1 MQKLSKILIVIVA
14 SITVCI
20 NSFAQLTTIA
30 VSIGPTYSKP
40 GIKNTSGIPN
50 SNHTTN
56 YSDAVISVIG
66 QHNFNEKFGL
76 LLDIGLCHRGIATTV
91 PVTVAVTDPI
101 SNTVSYQ
108 NHNDKY
114 RQSLSYLDNYLLAK
128 YTTGKKVKVYFNA
141 GIYYSLLLKA
151 KKLIVDE
158 YYDDNGY
165 YGITEIHSANTGNN
179 RSSFKK
185 SDFGFTI
192 GTGVEYGRF
201 GLDYRYNI
209 GVVNISN
216 VPETSKIHSSFS
228 TVKLTFVLARTTK
241 IKFLNL

>member
-1 MQKLSKILIVIVA
+1 MQKLSKILIVIIV
-14 SITVCI
+14 SIAISI

-30 VSIGPTYSKP
+30 VSMGPTFSNP
-40 GIKNTSGIPN
+40 RIKNTSRIPN

-56 YSDAVISVIG
+56 YSDAEISVMG
-66 QHNFNEKFGL
+66 QHNFNETFGL

-91 PVTVAVTDPI
+91 PMTVAVTEPI
-101 SNTVSYQ
+101 GNTVSYHS
-108 NHNDKY
+108 HNDKY
-114 RQSLSYLDNYLLAK
+114 RQSLSYLDNHLLAK

-151 KKLIVDE
+151 KKIIVDE

-165 YGITEIHSANTGNN
+165 YGITEIHSVNTGNN

-192 GTGVEYGRF
+192 GTGIEYRRF
-201 GLDYRYNI
+201 GLDYRYNL

-216 VPETSKIHSSFS
+216 TPATSKIQSSFS
-228 TVKLTFVLARTTK
+228 TVKLTFILARTTK
-241 IKFLNL
+241 IKFSHL